1 MHHVNSTYIDLKLLK
16 EQTFNETPILIM
28 IIEQFLED
36 IDEYIDVLKSELP
49 NQHWELLFQATHK
62 IKPNISLFGIKD
74 LEPII
79 LQIEKKFKE
88 VTDLEDV
95 SMMADSVM
103 SVLKQAKIEL
113 QTKLIVM
120 HDE

>member
-1 MHHVNSTYIDLKLLK
+1 MHQYNRTYTDLKLLK
-16 EQTFNETPILIM
+16 EQTFNEVPILIM

-36 IDEYIDVLKSELP
+36 IDEYLAVLNNELP
-49 NQHWELLFQATHK
+49 NAQWEKLFQATHK

-79 LQIEKKFKE
+79 LQMEGRFKDK
-88 VTDLEDV
+88 TDLEDV
-95 SMMADSVM
+95 NMMADSVIT
-103 SVLKQAKIEL
+103 VLKQAKIEL
-113 QTKLIVM
+113 LTKLNMM

>member
-1 MHHVNSTYIDLKLLK
+1 MHQYNRTYTDLKLLK
-16 EQTFNETPILIM
+16 EQTFDEVPILIM

-36 IDEYIDVLKSELP
+36 IDEYLAVLNNELP
-49 NQHWELLFQATHK
+49 NAQWEKLFQATHK

-79 LQIEKKFKE
+79 LQMEGRFKDK
-88 VTDLEDV
+88 TDLEDV
-95 SMMADSVM
+95 NMMADSVIT
-103 SVLKQAKIEL
+103 VLKQAKIEL
-113 QTKLIVM
+113 LTKLNMM